1 MRSIDGL
8 WLGALSG
15 CTSHIAQKSKDS
27 EGTHKLLQ
35 KIGNSRGNRKAVP
48 RLWVIIANQLTIESM
63 NFEPSQPHTTM

>member
-27 EGTHKLLQ
+27 EVTHKLLQ
-35 KIGNSRGNRKAVP
+35 KRGNSKGNRKAMNI
-48 RLWVIIANQLTIESM
+48 LWVIIGNQLTIESK